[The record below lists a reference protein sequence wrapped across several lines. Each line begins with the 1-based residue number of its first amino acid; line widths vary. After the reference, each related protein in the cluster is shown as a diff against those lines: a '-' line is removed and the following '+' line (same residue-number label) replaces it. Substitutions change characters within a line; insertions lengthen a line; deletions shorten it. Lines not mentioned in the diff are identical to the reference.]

1 MIWNNVAEHA
11 NTTYPVKFQERAT
24 GFAIMGSQNT
34 MRWKQN
40 IRIHVVTGKNETN
53 NKAMMKN
60 TREVVK
66 MPIENRLTHLSLFS
80 GI

>member
-1 MIWNNVAEHA
+1 MIWNNVAERA
-11 NTTYPVKFQERAT
+11 NSMYRGKCRAKET
-24 GFAIMGSQNT
+24 GFAIMESRNT

>member
-11 NTTYPVKFQERAT
+11 NTMFPVKSRVKET
-24 GFAIMGSQNT
+24 GFAIMESLHT

>member
-1 MIWNNVAEHA
+1 MIWNNVVERA
-11 NTTYPVKFQERAT
+11 NTTYPAKFREKEN
-24 GFAIMGSQNT
+24 GFAIMENLHT

-40 IRIHVVTGKNETN
+40 IRIHVATGKNETN

>member
-1 MIWNNVAEHA
+1 
-11 NTTYPVKFQERAT
+11 
-24 GFAIMGSQNT
+24 